1 MNTRP
6 ELGIGT
12 CRKMASKI
20 GNILKVFSVYRY
32 NDYSADKQK
41 MMDTM
46 LNMSDNSNNIF
57 VHVFRSFWS
66 EKTQYMAHNQKLA
79 LKHVQLKPSELVI
92 YK

>member
-1 MNTRP
+1 MDNKPLLTKKNQSHLNTRPVLRYHLNTRP

-41 MMDTM
+41 MMDAM

-57 VHVFRSFWS
+57 VHLFR
-66 EKTQYMAHNQKLA
+66 
-79 LKHVQLKPSELVI
+79 
-92 YK
+92 